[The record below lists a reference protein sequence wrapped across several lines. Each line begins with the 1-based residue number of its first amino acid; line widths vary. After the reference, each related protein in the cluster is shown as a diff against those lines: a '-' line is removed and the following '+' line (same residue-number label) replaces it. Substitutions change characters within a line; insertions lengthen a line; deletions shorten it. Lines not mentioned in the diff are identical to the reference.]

1 MGSFYVGWQPLRAW
15 PTQASNYRCPL
26 VRACNFT
33 VHSIDFPITLV
44 ELLIWRFSLTTSAFE
59 WVPFTLVNNHWEHLS
74 TYEACNLTVH
84 SNAGLP
90 FHVNWAFNMTALI
103 GAIKWFLFFCYR
115 LFIQK
120 KKKHISIKYQKRS
133 AFFLLLFII
142 AVINCSPEETPVV
155 VPLS

>member
-26 VRACNFT
+26 LRACNFT

-74 TYEACNLTVH
+74 TCEACNFTVH

-90 FHVNWAFNMTALI
+90 FHVNWAFNMTALV

-120 KKKHISIKYQKRS
+120 KNTFPSNIRNVAH
-133 AFFLLLFII
+133 FFSYYLLLQWLT
-142 AVINCSPEETPVV
+142 VHQKN
-155 VPLS
+155 LL

>member
-15 PTQASNYRCPL
+15 RTQASNYRCPL

-74 TYEACNLTVH
+74 TCEACNLTVH

-103 GAIKWFLFFCYR
+103 GAIKWFLFFCYI

-120 KKKHISIKYQKRS
+120 KNTFPSNIRNVPH
-133 AFFLLLFII
+133 FFSYYLLLQWLTIHQK
-142 AVINCSPEETPVV
+142 N
-155 VPLS
+155 LL

>member
-33 VHSIDFPITLV
+33 VHSIDVPITLV

-74 TYEACNLTVH
+74 TCEACNLTVH

-120 KKKHISIKYQKRS
+120 KNTFPSNIRNVPH
-133 AFFLLLFII
+133 FFSYYLLLQWLT
-142 AVINCSPEETPVV
+142 VHQKN
-155 VPLS
+155 LL

>member
-44 ELLIWRFSLTTSAFE
+44 ELLIWRFSLTSSAFE

-74 TYEACNLTVH
+74 TCEACNLTVH

-120 KKKHISIKYQKRS
+120 KKNTFPSNIRNVPH
-133 AFFLLLFII
+133 FFSYYLLLQWLT
-142 AVINCSPEETPVV
+142 VHQKK
-155 VPLS
+155 LL

>member
-15 PTQASNYRCPL
+15 RTQASNYRCPL

-74 TYEACNLTVH
+74 TCEACNLTVH

-120 KKKHISIKYQKRS
+120 KKNTFPSNIRNVPH
-133 AFFLLLFII
+133 FFSYYLLLQWLT
-142 AVINCSPEETPVV
+142 VHQKN
-155 VPLS
+155 LL

>member
-74 TYEACNLTVH
+74 TCEACNLTVY

-120 KKKHISIKYQKRS
+120 KKNTFPSNIRNVPH
-133 AFFLLLFII
+133 FFSYYLLLQWLT
-142 AVINCSPEETPVV
+142 VHQKK
-155 VPLS
+155 LL